1 MSLNKKHQNRNNPFS
16 EEAVEFPVSYDL
28 KVFMDGTIPDEDNKV
43 EVARRLYELEIPF
56 SHWEKR
62 LSKKGNYVCF
72 TVSITVDD
80 NHTFKSLYEELESIP
95 GLKLAI

>member
-1 MSLNKKHQNRNNPFS
+1 MSVNKEHRNSNNPFN
-16 EEAVEFPVSYDL
+16 EEEVEFPVSYDL
-28 KVFMDGTIPDEDNKV
+28 KVFMDGTIPDEENKV

-72 TVSITVDD
+72 TVSITVED
-80 NHTFKSLYEELESIP
+80 NNTFESLYKKLGGIP
-95 GLKLAI
+95 GIKLAI

>member
-1 MSLNKKHQNRNNPFS
+1 MSENKEHQNRNNLFN
-16 EEAVEFPVSYDL
+16 EEKVEFPVSYDL
-28 KVFMDGTIPDEDNKV
+28 KVFMDGTIPDEENKV

-72 TVSITVDD
+72 TVSITVD
-80 NHTFKSLYEELESIP
+80 NNSTFKSLYKRLESIP
-95 GLKLAI
+95 GIKLAI

>member
-1 MSLNKKHQNRNNPFS
+1 MSVNKQHQNSNNLFS
-16 EEAVEFPVSYDL
+16 EKEVEFPVSYDL
-28 KVFMDGTIPDEDNKV
+28 KVFMDGTIPDEENKV

-72 TVSITVDD
+72 TVSITVED
-80 NHTFKSLYEELESIP
+80 NNTFKSLYKKLEGIP
-95 GLKLAI
+95 GIKLAI

>member
-1 MSLNKKHQNRNNPFS
+1 MSTNKKNHKRNSLLN
-16 EEAVEFPVSYDL
+16 EEEVDFPVSFDL
-28 KVFMDGTIPDEDNKV
+28 KVFLDGTVPDDENKT
-43 EVARRLYELEIPF
+43 EVAKRLYELEIPF

-72 TVSITVDD
+72 TVSVTVDD
-80 NHTFKSLYEELESIP
+80 DDTFQSLYEELESIP